1 MAEKQITEARVKELF
16 ASEVKVLVVGLE
28 TKLGELVAK
37 ALAGLA
43 TKEEVSQDLQ
53 KIIDHLKNFVPADA
67 LDERL
72 ADLIT
77 KDQWNE
83 ALEGM
88 VSQPISLSGIHTGLQ
103 IESQFGAVP
112 LEPIPFEYLDGL
124 VFRSSKSK
132 KTETGK
138 VNVPTERP
146 LTPEDVLTWKDNG
159 ETVTIITA
167 DGQKHTVDKE

>member
-1 MAEKQITEARVKELF
+1 MAEKQVTEARVKELI
-16 ASEVKVLVVGLE
+16 AGEVKILVVDAEKRLAANIATALE
-28 TKLGELVAK
+28 
-37 ALAGLA
+37 GLA
-43 TKEEVSQDLQ
+43 TKTAVEGDLL
-53 KIIDHLKNFVPADA
+53 KIVDNLKNFVTVEV
-67 LDERL
+67 LEQRL

-88 VSQPISLSGIHTGLQ
+88 LTT
-103 IESQFGAVP
+103 AVP
-112 LEPIPFEYLDGL
+112 LTGIRPDLAAAEIQSDPIPPEYLTGL
-124 VFRSSKSK
+124 VFRSSKQK

-138 VNVPTERP
+138 ANIPTERP
-146 LTPEDVLTWKDNG
+146 LVPEDVLSWKDNG